1 MKKFKRW
8 LIHKL
13 GGMCKDEAVRP
24 VFTVEKKKIETLQA
38 SVTITR
44 DEVAYAKMNYN
55 DIFEK
60 EVVRTLTN
68 KLAQGLMQYATFYND
83 TEEETSQYYVKYYA
97 KIEVIDNSVKGDKQ

>member
-13 GGMCKDEAVRP
+13 GGMCYDDAVRP
-24 VFTVEKKKIETLQA
+24 VFTSEKKKIETLLA

-44 DEVAYAKMNYN
+44 DEVAYAKTHYN

-60 EVVRTLTN
+60 EVVQTLTK
-68 KLAQGLMQYATFYND
+68 KLAQGLTQYVTFFND
-83 TEEETSQYYVKYYA
+83 AEEQTSQYYVKYYA
-97 KIEVIDNSVKGDKQ
+97 KIEVVDNSVKGDKQ